1 LIKIIAD
8 LHTHTVASGH
18 GADTLRTMCEFAI
31 KKGFK
36 GIAITDHG
44 PGIPGGA
51 SPIYFMSLKRLA
63 DSLNT
68 DIRIIRGIEDDIID
82 IP

>member
-1 LIKIIAD
+1 MIKIIAD

-44 PGIPGGA
+44 PGLPGVLRRYILCL
-51 SPIYFMSLKRLA
+51 SKDWQIH
-63 DSLNT
+63 
-68 DIRIIRGIEDDIID
+68 
-82 IP
+82 